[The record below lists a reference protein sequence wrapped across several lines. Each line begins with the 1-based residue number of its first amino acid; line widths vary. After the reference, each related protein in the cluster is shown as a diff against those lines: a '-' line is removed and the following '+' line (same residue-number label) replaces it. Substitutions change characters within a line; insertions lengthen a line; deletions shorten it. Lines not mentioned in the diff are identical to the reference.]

1 MKEIIDGKINDIEY
15 DNASCKIL
23 WILKEAN
30 ISAEDKEKEIDVCEG
45 FRNDWHKKN
54 ALSVPTFRKMIYA
67 TYGILNPTVE
77 WENVPYANQEAYE
90 VVQQIAYININKLPA
105 DSSSNDWEIKKAY
118 DEGKDKLLKQIES
131 LQPNIIIFGN
141 TLKYFETEDL
151 AKIGWGIKNTEKNTP
166 KLKLKTQLPWP
177 SRWAPT
183 PWTSEKPSI
192 RTRRWAKALEWQQR
206 WRTGRAPICHRNDW
220 QKEWTVADRVR
231 ANLNGLLC
239 PRNAAQAAHASH
251 VLQRFSASAHPAIY
265 PQKKRLLGRF

>member
-77 WENVPYANQEAYE
+77 WENIPYANQEAYE

-105 DSSSNDWEIKKAY
+105 DSSSDDWKIKKAY
-118 DEGKDKLLKQIES
+118 NVGKDKLLKQIED
-131 LQPNIIIFGN
+131 LNPNIIIFGN
-141 TLKYFETEDL
+141 TLKFFEFEDL
-151 AKIGWGIKNTEKNTP
+151 SKIGWNILNTEKKYADDSTYNTAYYTISSNKLCINAYHPSYP
-166 KLKLKTQLPWP
+166 KIADKTYWN
-177 SRWAPT
+177 
-183 PWTSEKPSI
+183 EI
-192 RTRRWAKALEWQQR
+192 RQTYINWKS
-206 WRTGRAPICHRNDW
+206 N
-220 QKEWTVADRVR
+220 K
-231 ANLNGLLC
+231 
-239 PRNAAQAAHASH
+239 
-251 VLQRFSASAHPAIY
+251 
-265 PQKKRLLGRF
+265 

>member
-151 AKIGWGIKNTEKNTP
+151 AKIGWGIKNTEKKYAEIETKNTAA
-166 KLKLKTQLPWP
+166 LAIEMGADAVDIGKTIHPHPTLGESIGMAAEVAHGSCTDLP
-177 SRWAPT
+177 
-183 PWTSEKPSI
+183 
-192 RTRRWAKALEWQQR
+192 
-206 WRTGRAPICHRNDW
+206 
-220 QKEWTVADRVR
+220 
-231 ANLNGLLC
+231 
-239 PRNAAQAAHASH
+239 
-251 VLQRFSASAHPAIY
+251 
-265 PQKKRLLGRF
+265 PQKR

>member
-1 MKEIIDGKINDIEY
+1 MKEIIDGKINDTEY
-15 DNASCKIL
+15 NNSSCKIL

-77 WENVPYANQEAYE
+77 WENVPYANQEAYK

-118 DEGKDKLLKQIES
+118 NEGKNKLLMQIEN

-151 AKIGWGIKNTEKNTP
+151 AKIGWDIKNTEKKYAEIETKNTAFYIISDDKLCINAYHPSYP
-166 KLKLKTQLPWP
+166 KIADKIYWQEIRKTFNLWKLNK
-177 SRWAPT
+177 
-183 PWTSEKPSI
+183 
-192 RTRRWAKALEWQQR
+192 
-206 WRTGRAPICHRNDW
+206 
-220 QKEWTVADRVR
+220 
-231 ANLNGLLC
+231 
-239 PRNAAQAAHASH
+239 
-251 VLQRFSASAHPAIY
+251 
-265 PQKKRLLGRF
+265 

>member
-1 MKEIIDGKINDIEY
+1 MENQQINMKEIIDGKINDTEY
-15 DNASCKIL
+15 NNSSCKIL

-77 WENVPYANQEAYE
+77 WENIPYANQEAYE

-151 AKIGWGIKNTEKNTP
+151 AKSGWGIKNTEKKYAEIETKNTAFYIISDDKLFINAYHPSYP
-166 KLKLKTQLPWP
+166 KIADKTYW
-177 SRWAPT
+177 
-183 PWTSEKPSI
+183 EEI
-192 RTRRWAKALEWQQR
+192 RK
-206 WRTGRAPICHRNDW
+206 IF
-220 QKEWTVADRVR
+220 
-231 ANLNGLLC
+231 NLWKSN
-239 PRNAAQAAHASH
+239 
-251 VLQRFSASAHPAIY
+251 
-265 PQKKRLLGRF
+265 K

>member
-177 SRWAPT
+177 SRWAPMR
-183 PWTSEKPSI
+183 WTSARPS
-192 RTRRWAKALEWQQR
+192 TPTPRWAR
-206 WRTGRAPICHRNDW
+206 
-220 QKEWTVADRVR
+220 
-231 ANLNGLLC
+231 
-239 PRNAAQAAHASH
+239 
-251 VLQRFSASAHPAIY
+251 ASAWRRKWRMGLVPMCHQRASKPAAK
-265 PQKKRLLGRF
+265 PL